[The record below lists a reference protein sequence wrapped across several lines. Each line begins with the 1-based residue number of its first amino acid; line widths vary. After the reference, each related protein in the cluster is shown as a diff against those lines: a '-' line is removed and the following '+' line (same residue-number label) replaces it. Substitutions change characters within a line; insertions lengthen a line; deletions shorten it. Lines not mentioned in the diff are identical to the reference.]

1 MTRSLIVRLSWVAAV
16 GFFVLLGGVWPFF
29 APRSFFD
36 ALVAFPP
43 FNAHLL
49 RDIGSFQLGIGAAM
63 LAAWR
68 WRDGLLVALT
78 AAATAGAF
86 HVVSHIVD
94 SNKGGNPTD
103 IPLLSVLAVL
113 LVVGA
118 FARAKEVRT

>member
-1 MTRSLIVRLSWVAAV
+1 MTRSPLVRLAWVAAV
-16 GFFVLLGGVWPFF
+16 GFFVILQAWAFL

-43 FNAHLL
+43 YNGHLL
-49 RDIGSFQLGIGAAM
+49 RDVGAFSLGMGAAL
-63 LAAWR
+63 LAAAK

-78 AAATAGAF
+78 GAAAAGSL

-94 SNKGGNPTD
+94 SDKGGKPTD
-103 IPLLSVLAVL
+103 IPLLAALAIF

>member
-1 MTRSLIVRLSWVAAV
+1 MTRSPLVRLSWVAAV
-16 GFFVLLGGVWPFF
+16 GFFVVLGGVWPFL

-49 RDIGSFQLGIGAAM
+49 RDIGSFQLGIGGAL
-63 LAAWR
+63 LAAAK

-78 AAATAGAF
+78 GAAVAGVF

-103 IPLLSVLAVL
+103 IPLLALLAIF

>member
-1 MTRSLIVRLSWVAAV
+1 MTKSPIVRLSWVAAMA
-16 GFFVLLGGVWPFF
+16 FFVVVGAWSFL

-49 RDIGSFQLGIGAAM
+49 RDVGAFTLGIGAAV
-63 LAAWR
+63 LAAAK

-78 AAATAGAF
+78 GAAAGGVL

-103 IPLLSVLAVL
+103 VPLLAGLAL
-113 LVVGA
+113 LLIAGTVVR
-118 FARAKEVRT
+118 AREVRG